1 MELSFSTSFV
11 KSDLTTLAKAN
22 LGLLK
27 KESLKAFENEQ
38 SDWLYNQFQSH
49 IYINGSSIPVTTTL
63 VDALTTVNNS
73 VAQEN
78 INLRR
83 VSEILFGESGLL
95 TLGKLALPLYSVT
108 YSHGGVDSQNRHRLY
123 SLGVLTKLL
132 KGAVSKTHPEVA
144 SQYEEWL
151 LSQGLSVLNLSYSVT
166 PTKWYSGSKNP
177 VLGRVGVETQ
187 KILDGLCTIHFNGSR
202 TPSSGEKTM
211 VKLSSLGVDIYDS
224 SSIIGGVGSGS
235 LDSKTAFALLCL
247 NESYREGHALAIV
260 PGCELTSGAE
270 YARFAPEGLR
280 NAYKSLFETV
290 YKFQVGGINGNH
302 VLRGP
307 VVGCATLVPRV
318 GKGGKTTT
326 PTFNHAK
333 HKVSPDLLLSTVEA
347 LISDQRTIHEWA
359 DLTGLALMDKLPP
372 DAELSFFELAFQV
385 LWTMNT
391 NNLGNI
397 GRVVGSAKTEHQAA
411 WKLGNVVNY
420 LLTALD
426 DNDSLDCLFELEEEE
441 EDEIESSPSDS
452 DSSDDDD
459 SDFDWDV

>member
-1 MELSFSTSFV
+1 MELTFSTSFV
-11 KSDLTTLAKAN
+11 KSDLTALSKAN

-27 KESLKAFENEQ
+27 KESLKAYENGQ
-38 SDWLYNQFQSH
+38 SDWLYGQFQSH
-49 IYINGSSIPVTTTL
+49 IILNGSPTPITTTL
-63 VDALTTVNNS
+63 AEALASVNGS

-132 KGAVSKTHPEVA
+132 KGAVGKTHPEHQA
-144 SQYEEWL
+144 AYEQWL

-166 PTKWYSGSKNP
+166 PTKWYTGAKNP
-177 VLGRVGVETQ
+177 VLGRVGMETQ
-187 KILDGLCTIHFNGSR
+187 KVLDGLATIHFNGSR

-211 VKLSSLGVDIYDS
+211 VKLSSLGVDIYDVS
-224 SSIIGGVGSGS
+224 SVVGGISSGS
-235 LDSKTAFALLCL
+235 LDAKTGFALLCL
-247 NESYREGHALAIV
+247 NESYGEGQGHALTIV
-260 PGCELTSGAE
+260 PGCEQTSGAE

-280 NAYKSLFETV
+280 NAYKTLWESCSKFEM
-290 YKFQVGGINGNH
+290 GGVSGNH
-302 VLRGP
+302 TLRGC
-307 VVGCATLVPRV
+307 VVGCSTLVPTV
-318 GKGGKTTT
+318 KKNKTST
-326 PTFNHAK
+326 PVFNSSK
-333 HKVSPDLLLSTVEA
+333 HKVSPDLLLSTVES
-347 LISDQRTIHEWA
+347 LISDQRVVSEWA
-359 DLTGLALMDKLPP
+359 DLTGLALDKLPP
-372 DAELSFFELAFQV
+372 DAELSFLELAFQV

-391 NNLGNI
+391 SQLGNI
-397 GRVVGSAKTEHQAA
+397 GRSIGTAKTEIQAA
-411 WKLGNVVNY
+411 WKLGNVINY

-441 EDEIESSPSDS
+441 EDEIETVKDS
-452 DSSDDDD
+452 DDSEDDD